1 MKRLAGESLVFLMC
15 VFSLLFFTFFIP
27 GSTSAAEKAI
37 PGSLDEKVAQP
48 NAAFDADKMGDMS
61 DYNPSTIVSPTGDT
75 IKIAVVASFSGPAAA
90 NGEFYWNIAQWVAH
104 DYNKRGG
111 IWVDGKKK
119 LIQVIKADHQSKP
132 DVCRKVC
139 ERMALQEKVH
149 VFMGTDGSHMMKII
163 NEAANWY
170 YMNGGKASVPVV
182 IWGII
187 NRLGEQAAQHSQALH
202 SLFAHVP
209 GLKVVM
215 PATPYDAKGLM
226 ISAIRDP
233 NPVIYIDHRLL
244 CRQEGEVPKE
254 LYAVEIGKGIVRRKG
269 RDVTIV
275 GISCMAIEAQRAAE
289 QLEGSGIDAEVIDL
303 RSAKPIDEGL
313 ILRSVKKTGRLV
325 IADGGW
331 KTCGWAAEI
340 AALASESAW
349 KFLKAPIRRITLP
362 DCPAPASAVLEKVY
376 YRSSA
381 DIVKAV
387 RQVLK

>member
-1 MKRLAGESLVFLMC
+1 MSTNRKLQYSLALNEALHQMMESDPSVFLIGQG
-15 VFSLLFFTFFIP
+15 VKSPWYVGNTAQGLLERFGETRVIDTP
-27 GSTSAAEKAI
+27 VSENAVTGAAVGAAI
-37 PGSLDEKVAQP
+37 AGMRPVVVHPRMDFMFY
-48 NAAFDADKMGDMS
+48 AFD
-61 DYNPSTIVSPTGDT
+61 P
-75 IKIAVVASFSGPAAA
+75 
-90 NGEFYWNIAQWVAH
+90 
-104 DYNKRGG
+104 
-111 IWVDGKKK
+111 
-119 LIQVIKADHQSKP
+119 
-132 DVCRKVC
+132 
-139 ERMALQEKVH
+139 
-149 VFMGTDGSHMMKII
+149 II

-233 NPVIYIDHRLL
+233 NPVIYIDDRLL
-244 CRQEGEVPKE
+244 YRQEGEVPKE
-254 LYAVEIGKGIVRRKG
+254 IYEVEIGKGIVRRKG

-289 QLEGSGIDAEVIDL
+289 QLEVSGIDAEVIDL
-303 RSAKPIDEGL
+303 RSAKPVDEAL

-340 AALASESAW
+340 AALASEGAW
-349 KFLKAPIRRITLP
+349 KSLKAPIRRITLP
-362 DCPAPASAVLEKVY
+362 DCPAPASNVLEKVY